1 MTDAINHVATIFLIS
16 CVSRPRWASTSS
28 IACRYS
34 VSGVVEL
41 QCGARRKRD
50 ACRAGTGTFSGTNRG
65 PWVRPPPERRSGGNV
80 RDFGSP
86 ALDFQVSYERYWAPG
101 LSATTWWVGFAFK
114 TG

>member
-1 MTDAINHVATIFLIS
+1 MVWWNCSAVRDESVMLAGQGQGHSAEPIAVLGY
-16 CVSRPRWASTSS
+16 VPPRA
-28 IACRYS
+28 
-34 VSGVVEL
+34 
-41 QCGARRKRD
+41 
-50 ACRAGTGTFSGTNRG
+50 
-65 PWVRPPPERRSGGNV
+65 PVRGNV